1 MKINM
6 KKVPVK
12 ESKKTKKRKGI
23 DTVYDDAFRTLMNEC
38 IRLLIPVVNEIFGK
52 HYTGEEQIIL
62 QPNEHFMAQ
71 QDGKSQKRITDS
83 SFKIIDDKGQEE
95 RFLIEVQSTA
105 DNSMIVRIFEYAV
118 QIALDA
124 GSVVGN
130 KLTVNIPNASIIFL
144 RSKRTTPDRM
154 TIEMRTPGGKVSFEV
169 PVVKVKSYTLADMFV
184 KGLYFLLPFYIF
196 NLENKLKKYESDSL
210 ELEKLKEEYVKFMA
224 GLDKAVAEG
233 KISVYYR
240 RVILDMSKKVLEG
253 LAMRYEKV
261 QKGVKEILGG
271 RVLEHEGKTILNQGI
286 ELGKREEK
294 INTARRLRD
303 AGMSDSQIHQFTDLS
318 MEEISII

>member
-1 MKINM
+1 
-6 KKVPVK
+6 
-12 ESKKTKKRKGI
+12 
-23 DTVYDDAFRTLMNEC
+23 
-38 IRLLIPVVNEIFGK
+38 
-52 HYTGEEQIIL
+52 
-62 QPNEHFMAQ
+62 
-71 QDGKSQKRITDS
+71 
-83 SFKIIDDKGQEE
+83 
-95 RFLIEVQSTA
+95 
-105 DNSMIVRIFEYAV
+105 
-118 QIALDA
+118 
-124 GSVVGN
+124 
-130 KLTVNIPNASIIFL
+130 
-144 RSKRTTPDRM
+144 
-154 TIEMRTPGGKVSFEV
+154 
-169 PVVKVKSYTLADMFV
+169 
-184 KGLYFLLPFYIF
+184 
-196 NLENKLKKYESDSL
+196 
-210 ELEKLKEEYVKFMA
+210 MA